1 MKKLFTPTNLL
12 IIGVGLVV
20 FYVLRKRRKNEEEA
34 VVVAQVTEPV
44 QTDVSQGD
52 LFNKRFTATG
62 RY

>member
-1 MKKLFTPTNLL
+1 MKKLLTPTNLL

-20 FYVLRKRRKNEEEA
+20 FYVLRNRRKDEEEA

-52 LFNKRFTATG
+52 LFNQRFTATG